1 MRFNNLY
8 TKCVCICRHKMFV
21 ISLKLLREHNI
32 TFKRIIQHPNEFILT
47 FPFGYHFGFSFG
59 SNCSEA
65 VNCIG
70 DPVKQL
76 QFSKHATKDSCD
88 TNLNTLSL
96 VKLAKKYNT
105 PSVYK
110 EYVQGKSKKN
120 YLPLLLFPCLFGFFE
135 KFLLYVVNHCTTINH
150 KNFNEICFFFG
161 FTV

>member
-1 MRFNNLY
+1 
-8 TKCVCICRHKMFV
+8 MFV

-110 EYVQGKSKKN
+110 EYVQGKSKKIICHCC
-120 YLPLLLFPCLFGFFE
+120 Y
-135 KFLLYVVNHCTTINH
+135 FLV
-150 KNFNEICFFFG
+150 CFF
-161 FTV
+161 